1 MTYIPNPDKPAE
13 LDAMWSALGKL
24 RRCESSG
31 KWDLEG
37 LTKWLKTEL
46 LPMEQALERLDDQYE
61 QMLPGTEYE
70 AEVVAAEAQR
80 ELVWSMKQSID
91 KGEVA

>member
-1 MTYIPNPDKPAE
+1 MTYIPNPEKPAE
-13 LDAMWSALGKL
+13 IDAMWSALGKL
-24 RRCESSG
+24 RRNELNG

-46 LPMEQALERLDDQYE
+46 LPMEEALERLDEQYE
-61 QMLPGTEYE
+61 LQHPGKEYA

-80 ELVWSMKQSID
+80 ELVWGLKQSID